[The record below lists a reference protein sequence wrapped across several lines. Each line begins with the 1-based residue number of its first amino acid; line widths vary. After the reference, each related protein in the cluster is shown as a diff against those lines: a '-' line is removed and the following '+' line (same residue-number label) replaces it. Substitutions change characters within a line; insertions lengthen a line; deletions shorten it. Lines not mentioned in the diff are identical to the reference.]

1 MRLLLV
7 ALVAAVWAPSLA
19 SAAEVRLGA
28 ELGLQINTLSEGYE
42 DTMGGP
48 HGGLGIEIGLADN
61 LSLQTGAMYAQ
72 KGGRSKSLNTE
83 LRLDYIHIPALVEFS
98 RGVGK
103 PYAAA
108 GLSLGVNLGGTA
120 EDLSTDTSTDI
131 SDSVEAIDLALVA
144 GVGGSFS
151 IGNRSSLS
159 VGIQYSLGLTDVL
172 EGSDAK
178 TRAITV
184 VKVGLTF

>member
-1 MRLLLV
+1 M
-7 ALVAAVWAPSLA
+7 A
-19 SAAEVRLGA
+19 SAGEVRLGA
-28 ELGLQINTLSEGYE
+28 ELGVAINTLSEGFE
-42 DTMGGP
+42 DTLGGP

-61 LSLQTGAMYAQ
+61 LSLETGAMYAR

-83 LRLDYIHIPALVEFS
+83 LRLDYIHIPALVKFS
-98 RGVGK
+98 RGIGK
-103 PYAAA
+103 PYASA
-108 GLSLGVNLGGTA
+108 GLSLGINIGGNSV
-120 EDLSTDTSTDI
+120 DLSTDSSTDI
-131 SDSVEAIDLALVA
+131 GDSVETIDLALAV

-151 IGNRSSLS
+151 VGSRSAIS
-159 VGIQYSLGLTDVL
+159 VGIQYSLGLTNVI